1 MLSQEEQEEI
11 INTFLNVIEMK
22 TIIKDKVSICKN
34 CKFNQQNM
42 CLYKLNMPDHIVK
55 NYL

>member
-11 INTFLNVIEMK
+11 INTFLNVIKMK
-22 TIIKDKVSICKN
+22 TIIQDKVSICKN

-42 CLYKLNMPDHIVK
+42 CLYKLNIPDNIVK
-55 NYL
+55 KYL